1 MYKNIYSIED
11 KKFVSL
17 FSEKGKFILK
27 KYLTMSG
34 GSSSQAESK
43 TRADETT
50 LEEIYSMDPNSR
62 ILRSFEQPY
71 ENTFWVSCHGVYED
85 SSSFVVPPGCK
96 LIFTTWLGKLGEGD
110 NYQEN
115 EIFRDLQVKNPVQFV
130 ESGKTILK
138 DRLLYLN
145 YYKR

>member
-50 LEEIYSMDPNSR
+50 LEEIYSADPNSEYYEVLNNPMK
-62 ILRSFEQPY
+62 ILLGFLSRS
-71 ENTFWVSCHGVYED
+71 
-85 SSSFVVPPGCK
+85 
-96 LIFTTWLGKLGEGD
+96 I
-110 NYQEN
+110 
-115 EIFRDLQVKNPVQFV
+115 
-130 ESGKTILK
+130 
-138 DRLLYLN
+138 
-145 YYKR
+145 